1 MTSTVEAKTTP
12 HVERHKEE
20 GFAELFVQLAR
31 ELELP
36 YHVGQLASIMEQDPN
51 RSWIQRTL
59 KGLDLLGARAR
70 TLDLDVSGVIRS
82 AQRAEGVLVTFLAE
96 HESWLTIC
104 SSRRGSLECIRI
116 DALTGATTAASLSK
130 RDLSAMLA
138 EDMSSK
144 GTYKWIVVEPRLTMQ
159 IISPQGGPE
168 FHGAKKAIKRVKGLI
183 WLEREG
189 IRAIAI
195 YSILL
200 GILSLL
206 TPIAVQ
212 GMVNTIAF
220 SMVLQPLVFL
230 AIAVLTGPAFV
241 GALRALQHYV
251 GEYIQR
257 RIFVRLVTDL
267 SHRLPRVDLDAH
279 EKKHVPELVNRFFD
293 VMTVQKSAAALLLDS
308 LGLVLQM
315 AMGLLVLAFYH
326 PYLLAFSVALT
337 LAVFVVVFLLGRGAV
352 TTSIKESDTKYEAAA
367 WLEEIAR
374 HPLSFKSKRGEH
386 VAAARAEEL
395 SLNWLNARRSHF
407 RIVLR
412 QVIGAVTVQALASAG
427 LMGLG
432 GYLVFKGQLS
442 LGQLVA
448 AELIVTSVTTSI
460 AKIGKDLESYYD
472 LVAGLHKVGKL
483 VDLPLESSAGELP
496 PENCDKGVSIHLEHL
511 MSRRGTGYFKD
522 ITLHIQAG
530 ERIGITGSDGTAI
543 STFIDILYGVRR
555 ECDGMIHFDGANL
568 KDISVSALRDQV
580 SLVREA
586 DIFEGTIEQNLR
598 LGQRDIPSTMLRKAL
613 KDVGLLSEFE
623 SLPDGMR
630 TSLGANGSPLSFG
643 QLQRLTLARAI
654 LFEPRL
660 ILLDLALDPLHYDQ
674 VDAALEALR
683 QYESTTVIVS
693 NRNAVLSQ
701 CDRVFELIDGVLIE
715 KKDITKGRDGEA

>member
-1 MTSTVEAKTTP
+1 MTATIETKKSIA
-12 HVERHKEE
+12 VERRKEE

-36 YHVGQLASIMEQDPN
+36 YHVGQLASIMEYDN
-51 RSWIQRTL
+51 AESWVQRVL

-70 TLDLDVSGVIRS
+70 TVELDARGAIM
-82 AQRAEGVLVTFLAE
+82 AAKRAEGVLVTFLEEQDA
-96 HESWLTIC
+96 WLMLC
-104 SSRRGSLECIRI
+104 SSRRGTAESIRI
-116 DALTGATTAASLSK
+116 DAVTGATTAANLK
-130 RDLSAMLA
+130 KNDLLNLMADDSSAQ
-138 EDMSSK
+138 
-144 GTYKWIVVEPRLTMQ
+144 GTHRWIIVEPRLTMQ

-168 FHGAKKAIKRVKGLI
+168 MHGAKKAIKRVKGLI

-220 SMVLQPLVFL
+220 SMVLQPLIFL
-230 AIAVLTGPAFV
+230 AIVVLTGLAFV

-257 RIFVRLVTDL
+257 RIFIRLVTDL

-279 EKKHVPELVNRFFD
+279 EQKHVPELVNRFFD
-293 VMTVQKSAAALLLDS
+293 VMTVQKSASSLLLDS

-326 PYLLAFSVALT
+326 PYLLAFAVALT
-337 LAVFVVVFLLGRGAV
+337 FGLFIVVFLLGRGAIS
-352 TTSIKESDTKYEAAA
+352 TSLHESDAKYEAAA

-395 SLNWLNARRSHF
+395 SLHWLNARRAHF
-407 RIVLR
+407 RVVLR
-412 QVIGAVTVQALASAG
+412 QVIGAVVVQAVASAG
-427 LMGLG
+427 LLGLG

-496 PENCDKGVSIHLEHL
+496 PENEGGVTLLLDHL
-511 MSRRGTGYFKD
+511 MSKRGTGYFKD
-522 ITLHIQAG
+522 INLRVEAG
-530 ERIGITGSDGTAI
+530 ERIGITGTDGTAI
-543 STFIDILYGVRR
+543 STLLDVLYGVRIP
-555 ECDGMIHFDGANL
+555 CNGLIHFDGANISDL
-568 KDISVSALRDQV
+568 SVSALRDHV

-586 DIFEGTIEQNLR
+586 DIFEGTIEENLR
-598 LGQRDIPSTMLRKAL
+598 LGQRDIPSTQLRKAL
-613 KDVGLLSEFE
+613 SDVGLLDEFE
-623 SLPDGMR
+623 QLKDGIR
-630 TSLGANGSPLSFG
+630 TSLGANGSPLSMG

-660 ILLDLALDPLHYDQ
+660 ILLDHMLDTLHYDQ
-674 VDAALEALR
+674 VDTALQALR
-683 QYESTTVIVS
+683 QYNSTTLIAS
-693 NRNAVLSQ
+693 NRHAVLSQ

-715 KKDITKGRDGEA
+715 TELQPHGRDGEA